1 MKSFIVGLLFLSL
14 TSLSLAQE
22 KKSLSGER
30 VDQLPEVVI
39 ESAGDEF
46 SVYLPDNNRDR
57 TVRKVE
63 DTFISYRL
71 GKDFEGYENYMV
83 FFKIKDGRLT
93 AYYNENGKLIKTIE
107 RYGRTIMPREVHKTL
122 NKKFPGWM
130 ITNDNYLYSQEEG
143 EILKKE
149 YSIRLKK
156 DKDIHKIKVR
166 SDGQIVANN
175 D

>member
-83 FFKIKDGRLT
+83 FFK
-93 AYYNENGKLIKTIE
+93 
-107 RYGRTIMPREVHKTL
+107 
-122 NKKFPGWM
+122 
-130 ITNDNYLYSQEEG
+130 
-143 EILKKE
+143 LKM
-149 YSIRLKK
+149 
-156 DKDIHKIKVR
+156 V
-166 SDGQIVANN
+166 G
-175 D
+175 